1 MTIKYILSFTLLSL
15 IAGCAVH
22 KPQPKVKDEC
32 VSSSTSTFQNQIF
45 DIMSVNYRSFGS
57 DLSLR
62 QFQNSFGYLYRKDM
76 TAINSA
82 RELLSKVEEKSQ
94 KLLEMKSDELKKYNY
109 HLCRMPYG
117 SSTIKKEISTLEGA
131 LNPQSGVFS
140 TISEDIDNSERL
152 FLKIQKKNEAEIAEK
167 RMKEK
172 AGINRKKSYL
182 SLKSGKYQVENALV
196 QVEDFKGSTLTLS
209 VKNISKNKI
218 IKTNFS
224 RCKITVNELGGEE
237 CLWLSNGL
245 KAIDQYEN
253 KYVIYGHYSQNLT
266 IHPNEKKVIK
276 IGMERPLTSSM
287 LTLKIPRSGLGSS
300 ENITLKF
307 PADFNSK

>member
-1 MTIKYILSFTLLSL
+1 MTIKYILSFTLFFL
-15 IAGCAVH
+15 ISGCAVH
-22 KPQPKVKDEC
+22 TPQPKFQDEC
-32 VSSSTSTFQNQIF
+32 VSSSTRKFQKEIF
-45 DIMSVNYRSFGS
+45 DMMNVNYRYFES

-82 RELLSKVEEKSQ
+82 RDLMYQVKDNSQ
-94 KLLEMKSDELKKYNY
+94 KLLEMKRDELKKYNDQ
-109 HLCRMPYG
+109 LCTMPYG
-117 SSTIKKEISTLEGA
+117 ISTIEKEISILESA
-131 LNPQSGVFS
+131 LNPQSGIFFV
-140 TISEDIDNSERL
+140 ISEDIDNSKRL
-152 FLKIQKKNEAEIAEK
+152 YLKIKKKNEAEIAEK
-167 RMKEK
+167 IMKENTD
-172 AGINRKKSYL
+172 INRKKSYL
-182 SLKSGKYQVENALV
+182 SLKSGKYQIENALI

-218 IKTNFS
+218 IRTNFS
-224 RCKITVNELGGEE
+224 YCEITVNELGGEE

-253 KYVIYGHYSQNLT
+253 KYVIYGHHSQNLK

-287 LTLKIPRSGLGSS
+287 LTLKIPRTSLGSS